1 LEAEQMS
8 QGVLVVAESTPAGDG
23 PPTIQPSTY
32 ELLGAARSI
41 LPALG
46 GGPLRAVVAG
56 AGVTTLSADLAAH
69 GADRVY
75 VADAPPLADYLA
87 EAFVPVVGAAVEQA
101 DPRAV
106 LLAHSANGRELGP
119 RLAFRLGWAVVT
131 DVVDLRV
138 APGGGLVLT
147 KPVYGGSA
155 VAEYEPEDPEAP
167 QVATLRLRAFA
178 PAPGPEAGQDG
189 QDARDGRPP
198 DVVPLAVPD
207 DPAGQRA
214 RVVETRREE
223 ATGPRLK
230 TAGTVVSG
238 GRGLGG
244 PENWHYVEEL
254 AAALGAAVGA
264 TRAVTDAGWVPSTHQ
279 VGLTGTT
286 VTPDLYIALGISG
299 AVQHIAGCS
308 GARTIVAVNRDPEA
322 NIFKHARYGVVGDV
336 HQVLPAFT
344 ERVKALRGSP

>member
-1 LEAEQMS
+1 MS
-8 QGVLVVAESTPAGDG
+8 QGVLVVAESTPAGEG
-23 PPTIQPSTY
+23 PPALQPSAY
-32 ELLGAARSI
+32 ELLGAGRDLLS
-41 LPALG
+41 ALG
-46 GGPLRAVVAG
+46 AGPLTAVVAG
-56 AGVTTLSADLAAH
+56 AGVTPLAADLAAR

-87 EAFVPVVGAAVEQA
+87 EAFVPVVAAAVEQA

-106 LLAHSANGRELGP
+106 LLAHSASGRELGP

-131 DVVDLRV
+131 DVVGLRV

-155 VAEYEPEDPEAP
+155 VAEYEAEDPEAP
-167 QVATLRLRAFA
+167 QVATLRPRAFE
-178 PAPGPEAGQDG
+178 PAPGREAGQ
-189 QDARDGRPP
+189 DGRPP
-198 DVVPLAVPD
+198 DVVALAVPD
-207 DPAGQRA
+207 DPAGQWA

-286 VTPDLYIALGISG
+286 VTPDLYIAVGISG